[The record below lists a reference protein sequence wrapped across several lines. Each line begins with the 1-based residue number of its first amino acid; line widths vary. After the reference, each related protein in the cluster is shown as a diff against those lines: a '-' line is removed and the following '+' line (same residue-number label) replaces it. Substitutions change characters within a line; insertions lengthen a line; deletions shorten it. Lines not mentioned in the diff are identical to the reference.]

1 MYFEVDE
8 ESSEYKKIDPQV
20 LTNYLLV
27 FGQKHIFS
35 RKNTM
40 HLYPYPHPH
49 YDFFE
54 KFVKLSCFRN
64 VFWMWMKYYTC
75 FSGGEIFL
83 GERKKNLF

>member
-1 MYFEVDE
+1 MVSPGIAAKGTMSITASEMYFEVDE

-27 FGQKHIFS
+27 FRQKHIFS

-64 VFWMWMKYYTC
+64 VFWMW
-75 FSGGEIFL
+75 I
-83 GERKKNLF
+83 

>member
-1 MYFEVDE
+1 MVSPGIAAKGTMSITASEMYFEVDE

-27 FGQKHIFS
+27 FRHKNIFS

-40 HLYPYPHPH
+40 YLLYPYPR

-54 KFVKLSCFRN
+54 KFVKLSC
-64 VFWMWMKYYTC
+64 
-75 FSGGEIFL
+75 I
-83 GERKKNLF
+83 